1 MFVVYTSP
9 TPLYRLQQKLA
20 EASMQHKQL
29 TDKMSEQDQHSE
41 ERIDELLEQTV
52 VGVATVIAWIT

>member
-1 MFVVYTSP
+1 
-9 TPLYRLQQKLA
+9 
-20 EASMQHKQL
+20 MQLKQL

-52 VGVATVIAWIT
+52 VGVAIVIVWIT